1 MSFAVSPRPCRGGDR
16 GGVSDIKEGDGRCRV
31 WTKKLTPPPAP
42 KPHPYPLSKGRGDF
56 KCGVESKW
64 TNSIYI
70 FFICFLIHC
79 FQVDSGFM
87 PDKKAISVKLKSK
100 IAYIGE

>member
-1 MSFAVSPRPCRGGDR
+1 MNDTVFRKMQYTMSPRPCRGGDR

-31 WTKKLTPPPAP
+31 WTKKLSPPPAP

-64 TNSIYI
+64 TNSIY
-70 FFICFLIHC
+70 FLFC
-79 FQVDSGFM
+79 LFPYPLFPSR
-87 PDKKAISVKLKSK
+87 
-100 IAYIGE
+100 

>member
-1 MSFAVSPRPCRGGDR
+1 MS
-16 GGVSDIKEGDGRCRV
+16 RV
-31 WTKKLTPPPAP
+31 DKKTDPTLAP